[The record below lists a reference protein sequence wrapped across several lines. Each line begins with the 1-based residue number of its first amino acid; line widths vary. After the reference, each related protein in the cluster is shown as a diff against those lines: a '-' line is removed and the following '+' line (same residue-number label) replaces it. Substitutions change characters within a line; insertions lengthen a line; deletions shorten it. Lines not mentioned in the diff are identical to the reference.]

1 MTPIPGQF
9 RLNRIQVYNWG
20 TFDGLHTIDIA
31 REGYLVWGPSG
42 SGKSTLIDAIS
53 AILVPPSKRSF
64 NAAADSQKRSDR
76 TMITYCR
83 GAWRRE
89 HSEELDE
96 LTRSYLRPGAIWSGV
111 MLRYDNALGQTIS
124 ACRLMFLSANAYTD
138 QDVTDLYLLL
148 PADSDLTQFEPLAV
162 KNLPVKKAK
171 HDFPDALYV
180 GRKHPQFIHALQ
192 RALGIADSGALE
204 LLHRTQSAKT
214 LGDLNHLMRTFMLPE
229 PETFRVA
236 KQAAENF
243 TALRDCYTA
252 VVNAREQIEHLV
264 PIRETAQAR
273 EEIARATAVVTEEQ
287 TWLDPFIF
295 GSKVKFAQRACE
307 QHSTE
312 LAALSGTILAG
323 EAEVE
328 TLRREREELRQL
340 IDGKQDTG
348 LAKAEMT
355 RDHRRERLMQ
365 VEAAAEA
372 YAKRL
377 QVLELAPP
385 GTAEEFAYLSRQLGR
400 DLQNLRAQQEAEDE
414 KYTKAIQQVGKLQ
427 EAEKACR
434 TELQTLHKYSSAMDS
449 RLLRARA
456 KIADA
461 AGIREKELPF
471 VADLISVKEG
481 EGTWQGAAERVMGGF
496 ARTLLVPEEHYR
508 AVSTAIDATHLGAK
522 LQYTRIKPEQELA
535 APPRFQTGTLGTK
548 IDVAGGRFYNWVQSQ
563 LSRKFDHQCCE
574 SMEDFRRA
582 RRAVT
587 RNGQVKH
594 SETDHVKDDRRRI
607 DDKSTWVLWGN
618 LDDKIDSLHVE
629 LQRVGKELQASEQ
642 ARDTAKRRMH
652 TAQKQIATA
661 ERLQET
667 ADFSAIDTVTATR
680 LLAEAQELV
689 DQLTDGN
696 AELAELKKQFN
707 VREKRLRDAQG
718 QLNGLIEQRGRVQQ
732 RLEHAEQALTEAQAR
747 LERGAPPEEVRT
759 RLADRA
765 GEVTEENIDRV
776 HEKLRKAITA
786 ELDEFNRRDI
796 DYASQMLDAMRRFL
810 HKWEHR
816 KGDLQ
821 AEAGYQHAFLMELDR
836 LETENL
842 PKSEQRFK
850 EMLEEQTHT
859 HFGRLRR
866 LIRDAAA
873 NTRESIKTINE
884 SLAQVEF
891 YPDTHLQIE
900 VREAQPQIARAFIE
914 LIDASL
920 DGMINEADL
929 EDSER
934 RFHKIREVI
943 EAITISDTTTAREQ
957 KLRLDTRQHVKFLGV
972 EYGTDRVRGA
982 VYDSAEGLSGGQAQK
997 LSSFC
1002 LAAALRY
1009 RLTGMG
1015 TTASQAH
1022 ASVVQ
1027 VDDAMYPRFGT
1038 IVLDE
1043 AFDRADAEFTRA
1055 AMEAFRRFGFH
1066 MILATPEKLLQTVE
1080 DHIGGVLMVE
1090 CPDRKH
1096 SQTSTLTIEEA
1107 FDEGL

>member
-20 TFDGLHTIDIA
+20 TFDGLHSIDIA

-96 LTRSYLRPGAIWSGV
+96 LTRSYLRPGATWSGV
-111 MLRYDNALGQTIS
+111 MLRYDNGQGQTVT

-148 PADSDLTQFEPLAV
+148 PDDADLTQFETLAV
-162 KNLPVKKAK
+162 KNLPVTQAK
-171 HDFPDALYV
+171 HDFPNALYV
-180 GRKHPQFIHALQ
+180 GRKHPQFIHAVQ

-236 KQAAENF
+236 QQAAENF
-243 TALRDCYTA
+243 TALHDSYIA
-252 VVNAREQIEHLV
+252 VVNAREQIEHLT
-264 PIRETAQAR
+264 PIRTTAHAR
-273 EEIARATAVVTEEQ
+273 EEIARAAAVVTEEQ

-295 GSKVKFAQRACE
+295 SSKAKFAQRACE
-307 QHSTE
+307 QHRTDLS
-312 LAALSGTILAG
+312 ALSSTIAAG
-323 EAEVE
+323 ETEVE

-355 RDHRRERLMQ
+355 RDHRRERLAQ
-365 VEAAAEA
+365 VEAAAKDFA
-372 YAKRL
+372 ARL

-385 GTAEEFAYLSRQLGR
+385 GTAEEFARLSHQLGK
-400 DLQNLRAQQEAEDE
+400 DLLNLRAQEEAEDA
-414 KYTKAIQQVGKLQ
+414 KYTTAIQQVGKLQ
-427 EAEKACR
+427 ETEKACR
-434 TELQTLHKYSSAMDS
+434 TELHTLHAYSSAMDS

-456 KIADA
+456 TIADA
-461 AGIREKELPF
+461 AGIREKDLPF
-471 VADLISVKEG
+471 VADLISVTEG
-481 EGTWQGAAERVMGGF
+481 EGAWQGAAERVMGGF

-535 APPRFQTGTLGTK
+535 APPRFQRGTLGTK
-548 IDVAGGRFYNWVQSQ
+548 IDVADGRFYNWVQSQ
-563 LSRKFDHQCCE
+563 LSRRFDHQCCE

-607 DDKSTWVLWGN
+607 DDRSTWVLWGN
-618 LDDKIDSLHVE
+618 LDDKIDSLHAE
-629 LQRVGKELQASEQ
+629 LQRVGKDLAQAEQ
-642 ARDTAKRRMH
+642 ARDTAKRRVH
-652 TAQKQIATA
+652 TAQKQISTV

-667 ADFSAIDTVTATR
+667 TDFRAIDASTASR

-696 AELAELKKQFN
+696 AELAELKKQFT
-707 VREKRLRDAQG
+707 VREKRLVQAQG
-718 QLNGLIEQRGRVQQ
+718 QLNGLIEQRGRLQQ
-732 RLEHAEQALTEAQAR
+732 RLEHAEQTLAEAQAR
-747 LERGAPPEEVRT
+747 LEHGAPPDEVQG
-759 RLADRA
+759 RLTERA
-765 GEVTEENIDRV
+765 GSISERTIDHV
-776 HEKLRKAITA
+776 HEQLRKAIAA
-786 ELDEFNRRDI
+786 ELDALHQSDI
-796 DYASQMLDAMRRFL
+796 ECKAKMLDAMHRFL

-821 AEAGYQHAFLMELDR
+821 ADVDYQHAFLVELDR

-842 PKSEQRFK
+842 PKSEQKFK
-850 EMLEEQTHT
+850 EMLQKQTHT

-866 LIRDAAA
+866 LIREAAA
-873 NTRESIKTINE
+873 NTRKSIETINE
-884 SLAQVEF
+884 SLSQVEF
-891 YPDTHLQIE
+891 YPGTHLQIE

-914 LIDASL
+914 LIDATL
-920 DGMINEADL
+920 EGMINEADL

-943 EAITISDTTTAREQ
+943 EAVTISDTTSAREQ

-972 EYGTDRVRGA
+972 EYGTDGVRGA

-1015 TTASQAH
+1015 ATTSQAQ

-1027 VDDAMYPRFGT
+1027 VGDAIYPRFGT

-1055 AMEAFRRFGFH
+1055 AMEAFRKFGFH
-1066 MILATPEKLLQTVE
+1066 MILATPEKLLQTVQ
-1080 DHIGGVLMVE
+1080 DYIGGVLMVE

-1096 SQTSTLTIEEA
+1096 SQTSALTIEEA
-1107 FDEGL
+1107 FDENL